1 MSWGGPHV
9 LTTILSG
16 VRKTDED
23 IAKGFA
29 LGDESCLAAAY
40 RRWGSLVYTV
50 ASRALGDT
58 EEAKDVAQ
66 QVFIG
71 AWRGR
76 AGFEPSKGT
85 LQAWI
90 MGITRYKITDALEQ
104 RSRRIRRLEA
114 AAATAVEI
122 PRFDDAVT
130 QVIVD
135 QLLVRDCLADLTPAQ
150 RRVLELAFFDDLT
163 QIQIAERT
171 GWPLGTVKTHVRR
184 GLVALKRRLKE
195 VEGAAQ

>member
-85 LQAWI
+85 LQAWL
-90 MGITRYKITDALEQ
+90 MGITRYKIADALEQ

-122 PRFDDAVT
+122 PGST
-130 QVIVD
+130 MP
-135 QLLVRDCLADLTPAQ
+135 C
-150 RRVLELAFFDDLT
+150 RR
-163 QIQIAERT
+163 
-171 GWPLGTVKTHVRR
+171 
-184 GLVALKRRLKE
+184 
-195 VEGAAQ
+195 

>member
-1 MSWGGPHV
+1 MP
-9 LTTILSG
+9 
-16 VRKTDED
+16 KTDED

-50 ASRALGDT
+50 AGRALGDA
-58 EEAKDVAQ
+58 EEAKDIAQ

-85 LQAWI
+85 LLAWL
-90 MGITRYKITDALEQ
+90 MGITRYKIADALEQ
-104 RSRRIRRLEA
+104 RSRRRRDLEA
-114 AAATAVEI
+114 VSATAVEI
-122 PRFDDAVT
+122 PRLDDAVP

-171 GWPLGTVKTHVRR
+171 GWPLGTVKTHARR
-184 GLVALKRRLKE
+184 GLIALRRRLEE
-195 VEGAAQ
+195 VDGAAQ

>member
-9 LTTILSG
+9 LTTILSD
-16 VRKTDED
+16 VPTTDED

-50 ASRALGDT
+50 AGRALGDT
-58 EEAKDVAQ
+58 EEAKDIAQ

-85 LQAWI
+85 LQAWL
-90 MGITRYKITDALEQ
+90 MGITRYKIADALEQ

-122 PRFDDAVT
+122 PRIDDAVP

-163 QIQIAERT
+163 QTQIAERT

-195 VEGAAQ
+195 VDGAAQ

>member
-1 MSWGGPHV
+1 M
-9 LTTILSG
+9 
-16 VRKTDED
+16 RKTDED

-85 LQAWI
+85 LQAWL
-90 MGITRYKITDALEQ
+90 MGITRYKIADALEQ

-122 PRFDDAVT
+122 PRFDDAVP

-195 VEGAAQ
+195 VDGAAQ